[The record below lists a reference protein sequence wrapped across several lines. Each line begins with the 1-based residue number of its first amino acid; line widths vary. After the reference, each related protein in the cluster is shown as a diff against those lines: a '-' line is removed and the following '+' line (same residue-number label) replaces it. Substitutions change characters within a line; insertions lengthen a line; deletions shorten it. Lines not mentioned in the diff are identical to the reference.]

1 MRRTAFNTYKPRS
14 WQMYVDKNQKDL
26 IADTTDKD
34 GKQIKDVHAMDYSE
48 ALAITGSDTGLR
60 NTGAYYWLASAYP
73 SSNRHVWYV
82 SRGSLISYGSD
93 ICFGVRPV
101 VSLTSGV
108 YVKSGSGT
116 EADPYILGKD

>member
-1 MRRTAFNTYKPRS
+1 
-14 WQMYVDKNQKDL
+14 MYVDKNQKDL

-48 ALAITGSDTGLR
+48 ALAITGNTNSTDGLR
-60 NTGAYYWLASAYP
+60 NTGAYYWLASAHP
-73 SSNRHVWYV
+73 SFSSGVWNVYGFGGIYSNGYFCW
-82 SRGSLISYGSD
+82 
-93 ICFGVRPV
+93 GVRPV

-108 YVKSGSGT
+108 YIKNGSGT